1 MTESLT
7 DRHLLGEAPAVRSD
21 EHSAADVATAGL
33 TFEQIFEREVDWV
46 VRTLRRLGVGPGEVE
61 DVAQQVFLAV
71 LGKMGDRDP
80 GQPVRPWLFAFALR
94 AAANHRR
101 LARHRRE
108 VPDTGRDEPHALAGS
123 SPEEHVAR
131 QQDRAL
137 LLKALAELE
146 MDRSAV
152 IIMHDL
158 DEMSAPV
165 IAEALGIPLNTV
177 YSRIRLGRADL
188 EAAVRRLSRRSR

>member
-7 DRHLLGEAPAVRSD
+7 HRHLLEEAPAVSD
-21 EHSAADVATAGL
+21 EHVATEVAHPAL
-33 TFEQIFEREVDWV
+33 TFEQIFEREVAWV
-46 VRTLRRLGVGPGEVE
+46 VRTLRRLGVGSAEEE

-71 LGKMGDRDP
+71 LGKMADRDP
-80 GQPVRPWLFAFALR
+80 RQPVRPWLFAFALR

-108 VPDTGRDEPHALAGS
+108 VPDTGRDEPPARAAS
-123 SPEEHVAR
+123 SPEEEVAR

-137 LLKALAELE
+137 LLEALAELD
-146 MDRSAV
+146 MDRRAV

-188 EAAVRRLSRRSR
+188 EHAVRRLSRRSR